1 MRSTK
6 TMIAIVALAVSFGS
20 CTKLGLDGKHGKD
33 VKTTITSTETLM
45 VKAGETVTLALPTA
59 LAHDGYAVINQSKI
73 ATNSAIDATTLA
85 NYTYTA
91 PAELPTGIISDDVLV
106 SNDHHAF
113 TSIGHV
119 ELPNVAEPDG
129 YPQHYNV
136 NIHIQFVDGQGK
148 AIK

>member
-59 LAHDGYAVINQSKI
+59 YANDGYFVINQSKI
-73 ATNSAIDATTLA
+73 ATNSTIDATTLA

-91 PAELPTGIISDDVLV
+91 PAELPSGIITDEVVV
-106 SNDHHAF
+106 SNDHHVYPIAE
-113 TSIGHV
+113 V
-119 ELPNVAEPDG
+119 DLPNAVDECG

-136 NIHIQFVDGQGK
+136 NIHIQFVDSQGK